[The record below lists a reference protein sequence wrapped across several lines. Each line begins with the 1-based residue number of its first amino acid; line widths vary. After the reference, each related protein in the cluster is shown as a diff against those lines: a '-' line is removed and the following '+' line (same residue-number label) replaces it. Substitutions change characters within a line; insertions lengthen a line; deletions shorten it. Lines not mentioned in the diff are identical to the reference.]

1 MPADASAQ
9 VSRVADGAP
18 IVLHVMQS
26 AGIGGA
32 ERHLLAILPA
42 LRDLGWDMRFWG
54 FTTAGHSEFANAL
67 AATGVPVDLVHA
79 GRMRSL
85 RVTRELRRR
94 VRALGP
100 RIVHSH
106 LFYADVHAQLALLG
120 TNVRSVRTIHVGPE
134 FIPVGL
140 PRRVYGWAGS
150 RADRTITVSE
160 HMARL
165 APQLGFAPADRIRVV
180 RYGID
185 QAAWARTGDAPARA
199 RAAFGLRDTDVV
211 VACTSRLVPG
221 KGQDT
226 LIRAFEISRRS
237 NADMHLLVAGTG
249 PEEDRLHHLAHEV
262 LPPGSYRFTGF
273 VPDVRH
279 VVWASDI
286 FVLPT
291 HADLGEGF
299 GIAALEAAAGHV
311 AIVASDHAPLRELIG
326 HATTGV
332 IVPPGD
338 TDELAKALTALA
350 SDRGLRTRLADAAAE
365 RVCAGFTHASTVT
378 ATDAVYRE
386 LVERGP

>member
-1 MPADASAQ
+1 MSADASAQ
-9 VSRVADGAP
+9 VSRVAEDAP
-18 IVLHVMQS
+18 VVLHVMQS

-42 LRDLGWDMRFWG
+42 LRALGWDMRFWG
-54 FTTAGHSEFANAL
+54 FTTAGGSEFANAL
-67 AATGVPVDLVHA
+67 AAAGIPVDLVHV

-106 LFYADVHAQLALLG
+106 LFYADVHTQLALLG
-120 TNVRSVRTIHVGPE
+120 TGVRSVRTIHVGPE
-134 FIPVGL
+134 FIPAGL

-165 APQLGFAPADRIRVV
+165 APQLGFAPAERLRVV

-185 QAAWARTGDAPARA
+185 PVAWGPTDDARA
-199 RAAFGLRDTDVV
+199 SARGEFGVRDTDVV
-211 VACTSRLVPG
+211 VACTSRLIAG

-226 LIRAFEISRRS
+226 LIRAFEVARRS
-237 NADMHLLVAGTG
+237 NTNMHLLVAGTG
-249 PEEDRLHHLAHEV
+249 PEEERLRQLARDL

-273 VPDVRH
+273 VPDVRR

-291 HADLGEGF
+291 HAELGEGF

-311 AIVASDHAPLRELIG
+311 AIIASDHAPLRELIEPE
-326 HATTGV
+326 TTGV
-332 IVPPGD
+332 IVAPGV
-338 TDELAKALTALA
+338 TDELARALTHLA
-350 SDRGLRTRLADAAAE
+350 NDDGLRARLADAATE
-365 RVCAGFTHASTVT
+365 RVCAGFTHASTVA

-386 LVERGP
+386 LVEHGP